1 MAKATAEHRIM
12 VCRRVWLPS
21 ASPHRYRARTYL
33 WCKGDRSV
41 KHTRAAARSRVSKR
55 GTFSLR
61 PRTYALHMVEK
72 VRTEPSVAHSTL
84 REHGTS
90 DHAVAH

>member
-33 WCKGDRSV
+33 WCKGDRSA
-41 KHTRAAARSRVSKR
+41 KHTRAAARSRVSNM
-55 GTFSLR
+55 GTFSTKIIYGFSFMR
-61 PRTYALHMVEK
+61 PL
-72 VRTEPSVAHSTL
+72 
-84 REHGTS
+84 GIF
-90 DHAVAH
+90 